1 MFRKNVRIAFL
12 AGAGI
17 LALIAAM
24 RFARVIGIICLI
36 WLAIF
41 IFARVSTRKREN
53 SGSEKEQ
60 SRVADEAGPEP
71 SKAESSK
78 VRDDGKDPYKAAMEH
93 IRALSV
99 SLFRI
104 CDMDIRNAGMRVQRI
119 AKDII
124 REKYEDKNE
133 CKGYAQ
139 FERYYLPT
147 FRKTVDNY
155 SRMERK
161 GMTDPKIRADMIA
174 YLQSCED
181 AFSRLYSSMFNKDIL
196 DMEVQMKAMNMTMKR
211 DGLL

>member
-1 MFRKNVRIAFL
+1 MFRKNVRIAIL

-41 IFARVSTRKREN
+41 IFARISTRK
-53 SGSEKEQ
+53 SGKEVSEEDQNKVVE
-60 SRVADEAGPEP
+60 E
-71 SKAESSK
+71 AESSK
-78 VRDDGKDPYKAAMEH
+78 KDDDPHKAVMEH
-93 IRALSV
+93 IRALSI

-104 CDMDIRNAGMRVQRI
+104 CDMDVRNAGMRVQRI
-119 AKDII
+119 AKDMI
-124 REKYEDKNE
+124 RERYEGKNE

-155 SRMERK
+155 SRMEQK

-174 YLQSCED
+174 YLQSCEN
-181 AFSRLYSSMFNKDIL
+181 AFSRLYASMFSDDIL
-196 DMEVQMKAMNMTMKR
+196 NMEVQMRAMNITMKR